1 MDKRPLTKNN
11 SPFLLLLLAAISL
24 ASLYASLPTPALSA
38 QTDHCEL
45 PFHSVGL
52 PLNDLGSGLYSRN
65 GASFP
70 GGLYPN
76 SSNSRPAPHNAAG
89 VALAQ
94 QIEPLDAAG
103 NPANDGKIALI
114 TVGMSNTFIEFN
126 AFEALAATDSEI
138 NPQLVLVNG
147 SFAGQTS
154 EYWVDPNAE
163 TWAWQLNRLAQRNVT
178 PQQVQVAWVK
188 QTRTGGGTFPDK
200 AEIVQADL
208 EAIARNLKL
217 HYPNLKIAYFSSR
230 TRSYTH
236 DNGLSPEPVAFEN
249 GFAVKW
255 LIAKQIEGDA
265 TLNYNPDAGP
275 VVAPYLSWGPYLWI
289 DGLNARSDGLTW
301 QPEDMVRDCTHPSA
315 QGANKVA
322 QQLLDFFKADATAV
336 SWFLIPGLPTEHFL
350 YLPFLTRSPDPPE

>member
-1 MDKRPLTKNN
+1 MGKRPLTKNRALI
-11 SPFLLLLLAAISL
+11 LLLLLASVLISLAISL
-24 ASLYASLPTPALSA
+24 PLPLIQA
-38 QTDHCEL
+38 QTAHCEL
-45 PFHSVGL
+45 PFQSVGL
-52 PLNDLGSGLYSRN
+52 PLNDLGSGMYGRN
-65 GASFP
+65 GVSFP

-76 SSNSRPAPHNAAG
+76 SSNSRPASHNAAG
-89 VALAQ
+89 VVLAQ

-138 NPQLVLVNG
+138 NPKLVLVNG

-154 EYWVDPNAE
+154 EYWVDPDADP
-163 TWAWQLNRLAQRNVT
+163 WQWQLNRLAQRNVT

-188 QTRTGGGTFPDK
+188 QTRTGGGNFPDR
-200 AEIVQADL
+200 AQIVQADL

-265 TLNYNPDAGP
+265 TLNYNPDIAP

-301 QPEDMVRDCTHPSA
+301 EPADMVGDCTHPSA
-315 QGANKVA
+315 QGADKVA
-322 QQLLDFFKADATAV
+322 QQLMDFFKTDETAV
-336 SWFLIPGLPTEHFL
+336 AWFLVPLIPAEHLVYLPLLVGLPT
-350 YLPFLTRSPDPPE
+350 PPG